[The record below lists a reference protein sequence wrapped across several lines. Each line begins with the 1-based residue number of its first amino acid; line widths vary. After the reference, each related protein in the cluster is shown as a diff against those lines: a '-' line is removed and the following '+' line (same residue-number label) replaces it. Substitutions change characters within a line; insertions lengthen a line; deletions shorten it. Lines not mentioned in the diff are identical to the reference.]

1 MTLSLFLSQAA
12 PVGGGIPLISTLI
25 MLLLGGAAIFYF
37 IRDQRN
43 KKLGIAGRVPGG
55 KDGAEP
61 AKLPELESPAKS
73 FQENVLKVLDAQSK
87 LLKRHEML
95 PFHDLDYK
103 EPMHG
108 HTLEVYKQTERD
120 IHDVR
125 TRWIQLQD
133 ISEQVD
139 TLAPADKPLT
149 PERYKEVAR
158 LIDEANTSGV
168 EDMLAHCVGELD
180 RLEEAHELIAP
191 TQEEIGG
198 HLAAIRESIDV
209 LAAAGVEDIPFGD
222 EWDGLNQ
229 LAETHLSASVGDPLG
244 RAAPLN
250 TARDRLHDVREH
262 LGRLHI
268 SVGTV
273 KECRE
278 ALGTL
283 RSATEKH
290 RADGIPMV
298 EPEGNPD
305 PMFEEADREFVVYDP
320 ALKRGDV
327 DAACNSADLA
337 SRAIEE
343 AERRI
348 QSTIESRDLYELEFE
363 KSKNEIHRL
372 KNAKGDVDKAIA
384 TLEKKYARE
393 SWVEIL
399 SPIERGEGTLDKVGI
414 RLERAQAAFGEK
426 RYIAAANEVETVMKD
441 LEQVGHFFGG
451 AKRCVDKLEQIANAC
466 KKRRSETSA
475 LATELIEFLKTH
487 KNTVP
492 EHYTREL
499 SDACK
504 LLDKIEQQ
512 EMEERPNWPLIQRE
526 LEEVAVELS
535 DVKAEANAITTG
547 LAEFKETVAAL
558 QNESVETSA
567 FLAQH
572 TADRPR
578 ANQIFAGAKRQL
590 DEFQR
595 NLERPTKGV
604 ETLRR
609 ELEHIEM
616 ELKEA
621 KESAGRDIR
630 AEEHAS
636 NTLSQAAKV
645 LTEVR
650 AYNNLGVTAK
660 TTAAETQL
668 ARARDL
674 LIKQDYEA
682 IPEVAIEVEK
692 LANAAFEEAQ
702 AATRKREEELR
713 SQRSEK
719 MKQIVSV
726 GAAVGAQILGEV
738 VRSQMYG
745 HRRPNYHRRH
755 RGFF

>member
-1 MTLSLFLSQAA
+1 MTSFLFLSQT
-12 PVGGGIPLISTLI
+12 GGGGLTIVNLLI

-43 KKLGIAGRVPGG
+43 KKLGIDGRGPGG
-55 KDGAEP
+55 KFGPEAAAPPALQNP
-61 AKLPELESPAKS
+61 AKG

-95 PFHDLDYK
+95 PFHDLDYT
-103 EPMHG
+103 EPMSG
-108 HTLEVYKQTERD
+108 HTLDVYQQTERD

-125 TRWIQLQD
+125 TRWLELQD

-139 TLAPADKPLT
+139 KLAPADKEIT
-149 PERYKEVAR
+149 PERFKEVAR
-158 LIDEANTSGV
+158 LIEEANTSGV

-180 RLEEAHELIAP
+180 RLEEAHEIISP
-191 TQEEIGG
+191 TQEEITG
-198 HLAAIRESIDV
+198 HLAAIRESIDA

-229 LAETHLSASVGDPLG
+229 LAETHLAASIGDPLG

-268 SVGTV
+268 SVNTV
-273 KECRE
+273 KEGRE
-278 ALGTL
+278 AVTTL
-283 RSATEKH
+283 RSATDKH
-290 RADGIPMV
+290 RAEGVPMQ

-305 PMFEEADREFVVYDP
+305 PMFEEAEREFVVYDP

-348 QSTIESRDLYELEFE
+348 QSTIESRDLYELEYE
-363 KSKNEIHRL
+363 RSKNEIQRL
-372 KNAKGDVDKAIA
+372 KNMKGDVVDKAIA
-384 TLEKKYARE
+384 TLETKYARE
-393 SWVEIL
+393 SWMEIL
-399 SPIERGEGTLDKVGI
+399 SPIERGEATLNEVGG
-414 RLERAQAAFGEK
+414 RLDRAQTAFGEK
-426 RYIAAANEVETVMKD
+426 RFIAAANEVETVMKD
-441 LEQVGHFFGG
+441 LNQVGQYFGG
-451 AKRCVDKLEQIANAC
+451 AKRCVDKLEQISASC
-466 KKRRSETSA
+466 IKRQKDTSA
-475 LATELIEFLKTH
+475 LATQLIEFLKTH

-499 SDACK
+499 SDGCK

-512 EMEERPNWPLIQRE
+512 IAEDRPNWPLIQRE
-526 LEEVAVELS
+526 LDEVALELA
-535 DVKAEANAITTG
+535 DVKDEANAITNG
-547 LAEFKETVAAL
+547 LAEFKETVTAL
-558 QNESVETSA
+558 QNEANETAA

-572 TADRPR
+572 TSDRPR
-578 ANQIFAGAKRQL
+578 ANQIFAGAKRAL

-609 ELEHIEM
+609 ELQHIEM
-616 ELKEA
+616 ELNEA
-621 KESAGRDIR
+621 KDTAGRDIK

-650 AYNNLGVTAK
+650 AYNKLGVTAK
-660 TTAAETQL
+660 TTAAEGQL
-668 ARARDL
+668 ARARDM
-674 LIKQDYEA
+674 LIRQEYEA

-692 LANAAFEEAQ
+692 LANAAFEQAQ
-702 AATRKREEELR
+702 AETREREEQMR
-713 SQRSEK
+713 RQRSDK
-719 MKQIVSV
+719 MKEIVSV

-738 VRSQMYG
+738 VRSQVYG
-745 HRRPNYHRRH
+745 HRRPHYHRRH